1 MNEGYIKSYRSNMD
15 KSYYQKP
22 EYFLLWHH
30 LLYKANWKEKSI
42 VFRNKEFPI
51 KRGQFVTS
59 IRTLEKETRI
69 NRSKIVRI
77 LNFFKSETQIETKN
91 FYAFT
96 LISIINYSRYQQA
109 ETLNETRVRHER
121 DTSETRV
128 RHTNKDKK
136 DNNKKKKS
144 TTYSKKKEKQ
154 QIIFS
159 FKEKGWKNITKD
171 HIKVWEKA
179 YPACDINLELAQMEA
194 WLLANPDKK
203 KSQYERFI
211 NNWLKKSQDRGG
223 TKKKGKGDNKE
234 LIARLKKEAEESE
247 F

>member
-1 MNEGYIKSYRSNMD
+1 MNDGYIKSYRSNMD

-59 IRTLEKETRI
+59 IRTLEKETGI

-77 LNFFKSETQIETKN
+77 LNFLKSETQIETQN

-96 LISIINYSRYQQA
+96 LISIINYDRYQQT

-154 QIIFS
+154 QIVFS
-159 FKEKGWKNITKD
+159 FKEKEWKNITEDLINIWK
-171 HIKVWEKA
+171 EA
-179 YPACDINLELAQMEA
+179 YPACDISLELAQMKA
-194 WLLANPDKK
+194 WLLENPDKK
-203 KSQYERFI
+203 KSRYGRFI
-211 NNWLKKSQDRGG
+211 INWLKRSQDRGG
-223 TKKKGKGDNKE
+223 SKKTVKGTSKF
-234 LIARLKKEAEESE
+234 LIERLKKEEEE
-247 F
+247 NLF